1 MRGSGGRHGHRHY
14 RHRDQ
19 ALRRPGA
26 LAIATLAVGALLL
39 PSACGGARRHATA
52 LAELAP
58 LDAGPLLPPDAFAPD
73 FAWRQR
79 VTATWPT
86 GVERFEAVVQKRGGV
101 LTMIGLSPMG
111 SPGFVISLGTDGVV
125 TLDNRSGRELP
136 FDPTY
141 VLADVQRAFYPWP
154 DTVGVVRLEETTN
167 ADGTRLRRFTR
178 TDAPDRGEVR
188 VELGETATGDDVPAT
203 VSLTSGWFGYSLEIE
218 TVEQQRL

>member
-1 MRGSGGRHGHRHY
+1 MRPARTDERRTSGATRL
-14 RHRDQ
+14 
-19 ALRRPGA
+19 AATLRV
-26 LAIATLAVGALLL
+26 ATLAASALVSLV
-39 PSACGGARRHATA
+39 SASGCGGARGRGAV

-58 LDAGPLLPPDAFAPD
+58 LDAGPLLPPDTFAPD

-86 GVERFEAVVQKRGGV
+86 GVERFDAVVQKRGGV

-111 SPGFVISLGTDGVV
+111 SPGFVISLDTNGVV

-141 VLADVQRAFYPWP
+141 VIADVQRAFYPWP
-154 DTVGVVRLEETTN
+154 DTLGVVRLDEATN
-167 ADGTRLRRFTR
+167 SDGTRVRRFIR
-178 TDAPDRGEVR
+178 TDAPERGEVR
-188 VELGETATGDDVPAT
+188 VELGATAIGDDVPAS